1 MTDRGVLP
9 VPGLEVGGT
18 VAVKGQ
24 KEIREMMEMFRIL
37 IVVVIS

>member
-9 VPGLEVGGT
+9 APRFVVGRT

-24 KEIREMMEMFRIL
+24 KEIREMTEKFHML
-37 IVVVIS
+37 IVVVI